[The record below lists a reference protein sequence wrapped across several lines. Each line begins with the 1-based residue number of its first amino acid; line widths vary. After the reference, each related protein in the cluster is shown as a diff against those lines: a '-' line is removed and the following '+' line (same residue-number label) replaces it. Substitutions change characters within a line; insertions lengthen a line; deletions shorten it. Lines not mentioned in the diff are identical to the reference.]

1 MLTHQQITPDFQ
13 IGLAP
18 IAPTSPLAGL
28 LALVARRG
36 GANSRPVAAR
46 LRKTCDVRSTRWRH
60 GAGSQLRNDFSG
72 LRYNLRAAGGNSNL
86 HGNMR
91 KCRRSI
97 ATRCIVGS
105 LHRLVAFS
113 VQALFTDRAF
123 LGLIPAAGRDSNAS
137 TFRPLPFSLR
147 TDGFVPFPHV
157 VEREETVGLT
167 ISKLLQCASWG
178 LRGPFLGRGHKIANA
193 LSNQINQLR
202 GNSLFAT
209 NNGVQS

>member
-86 HGNMR
+86 
-91 KCRRSI
+91 CESTEDRRSI
-97 ATRCIVGS
+97 ATRCIVGG

-113 VQALFTDRAF
+113 VQANNSVCAPRGLF
-123 LGLIPAAGRDSNAS
+123 LS
-137 TFRPLPFSLR
+137 PF
-147 TDGFVPFPHV
+147 
-157 VEREETVGLT
+157 VEREETVGLA
-167 ISKLLQCASWG
+167 ICDHLLRAVAR
-178 LRGPFLGRGHKIANA
+178 LTGPLLGHCHKIAKA

-202 GNSLFAT
+202 YVSAFAT
-209 NNGVQS
+209 NNGVQ